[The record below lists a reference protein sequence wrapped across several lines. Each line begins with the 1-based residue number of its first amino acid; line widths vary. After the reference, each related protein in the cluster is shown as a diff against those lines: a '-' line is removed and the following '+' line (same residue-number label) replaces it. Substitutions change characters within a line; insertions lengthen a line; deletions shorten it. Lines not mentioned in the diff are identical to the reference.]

1 MDARVRVLRELVR
14 ESLYVLDERAV
25 ADAIMARGRART
37 LVSATTFRSELQAP
51 QPRSFRRDRS
61 ARSFRLSSAPH
72 LRRLEH

>member
-1 MDARVRVLRELVR
+1 
-14 ESLYVLDERAV
+14 
-25 ADAIMARGRART
+25 MARGRART